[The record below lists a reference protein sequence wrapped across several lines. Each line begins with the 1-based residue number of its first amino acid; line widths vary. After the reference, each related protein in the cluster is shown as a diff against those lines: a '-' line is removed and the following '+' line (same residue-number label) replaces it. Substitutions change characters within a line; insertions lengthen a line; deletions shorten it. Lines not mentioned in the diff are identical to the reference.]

1 MSDLLPLLWML
12 FTMAIKL
19 TKKEKIPSLVKSTLY
34 TLVNVGFSVTFNK
47 PSCSIKPVSVS
58 PVPLLSKSC
67 SVIFVGFLVEVV

>member
-12 FTMAIKL
+12 FTMAIEL
-19 TKKEKIPSLVKSTLY
+19 TKKKDSVISKKHFVHPGKCGL
-34 TLVNVGFSVTFNK
+34 SVTFNK

-67 SVIFVGFLVEVV
+67 SVIFVGILVEVV